1 MSSVSEISDAILKN
15 RIIKEPDSIDAKG
28 KKIVNDFKEAAPD
41 MVKAFSDNPIYKIL
55 TPLASKVMMPSKNNT
70 ILIFDDFERCS
81 IDTLELMG
89 FINNLCENDE
99 YRTIVIANENEVK
112 KYDSESGQESDQ
124 LDAQYKRTR
133 EKLIG
138 HTIRLESNI
147 DTVYDDILED
157 AVKNQLA
164 KYRLSQNKSLICHC
178 FRDKECQNLRTLI
191 SVFKCAESIIKA
203 IDSQIPF
210 PDFGIL
216 DKEEIS
222 ETVDKTWESLLNYI
236 ANSAINLA
244 KGTDA
249 LVLDSPYKLILND
262 IPNITSESNTC
273 VDGYWKSLMIDS
285 QEVTSK
291 FREDVEARLNLCAKA
306 KKDINHKNLA
316 FFRLKSWTSLT
327 DEELKK
333 NLFQLKEELKADKYY
348 VQEYCDIVFV
358 LMSIADMNTGVITY
372 DIENFNIPDSWEQVD
387 VSEYVKLMKLTD
399 AEGEELT
406 RGMLFSATIRD
417 QSNSFIANYRSFVEP
432 LAHQI
437 ALVERQNNLK
447 CNPFDNNAADFAEII
462 EENKKYYASV
472 KRFLSLYDNCDIEKI
487 ISSDNL
493 SQISALADAIKKI
506 YANYEDDTYYSA
518 DIHTLTDL
526 YKNLNLDRIAGRK
539 KYNKSLSRTVEIAL
553 CTLEF
558 ALKSG
563 CGYQDTLSHV
573 VNPCSK
579 IEWVD

>member
-1 MSSVSEISDAILKN
+1 
-15 RIIKEPDSIDAKG
+15 
-28 KKIVNDFKEAAPD
+28 
-41 MVKAFSDNPIYKIL
+41 
-55 TPLASKVMMPSKNNT
+55 
-70 ILIFDDFERCS
+70 
-81 IDTLELMG
+81 
-89 FINNLCENDE
+89 
-99 YRTIVIANENEVK
+99 
-112 KYDSESGQESDQ
+112 
-124 LDAQYKRTR
+124 
-133 EKLIG
+133 
-138 HTIRLESNI
+138 
-147 DTVYDDILED
+147 
-157 AVKNQLA
+157 
-164 KYRLSQNKSLICHC
+164 
-178 FRDKECQNLRTLI
+178 
-191 SVFKCAESIIKA
+191 
-203 IDSQIPF
+203 
-210 PDFGIL
+210 
-216 DKEEIS
+216 
-222 ETVDKTWESLLNYI
+222 
-236 ANSAINLA
+236 
-244 KGTDA
+244 
-249 LVLDSPYKLILND
+249 
-262 IPNITSESNTC
+262 
-273 VDGYWKSLMIDS
+273 
-285 QEVTSK
+285 
-291 FREDVEARLNLCAKA
+291 
-306 KKDINHKNLA
+306 
-316 FFRLKSWTSLT
+316 
-327 DEELKK
+327 
-333 NLFQLKEELKADKYY
+333 
-348 VQEYCDIVFV
+348 
-358 LMSIADMNTGVITY
+358 MNTGVITY